1 MSDQFTPGLFDSLDF
16 LREINKPLEMS
27 SKSLKKS
34 EKSDIITSLKEL
46 KKSKNCDGSEL
57 DISALLKQL

>member
-1 MSDQFTPGLFDSLDF
+1 
-16 LREINKPLEMS
+16 MS